1 MRKMPPLNALKAF
14 EAAARH
20 QSFTKASEEL
30 KVTQAAISHQV
41 RTLEDYCGL
50 ALFVR
55 SNQKLRLTAAGR
67 AYLPK
72 LTMAFDLIA
81 DGYLELEGDK
91 QHPRINIRTSSS
103 FAVHWLVPRLDD
115 FKRLYP
121 EVDIRLSAQDDD
133 LAFFPDEFDI
143 EVRYLIEPPHHE
155 HSQLLFRERIF
166 PVCSPGLASGEQ
178 PLQTPADLAN
188 HELLHINFYPED
200 WAMWLQRAEV
210 EDIDC
215 ERGHRFDQTVLTL
228 AAAEQ
233 GLGVAMGRTPL
244 VNGPLAEGRLV
255 KPFEL
260 SLESTGGYW
269 LLTRPD
275 SEDREQVKGFCQWLV
290 EASHQYEL

>member
-91 QHPRINIRTSSS
+91 TASADQ
-103 FAVHWLVPRLDD
+103 
-115 FKRLYP
+115 YP
-121 EVDIRLSAQDDD
+121 
-133 LAFFPDEFDI
+133 
-143 EVRYLIEPPHHE
+143 H
-155 HSQLLFRERIF
+155 
-166 PVCSPGLASGEQ
+166 
-178 PLQTPADLAN
+178 
-188 HELLHINFYPED
+188 
-200 WAMWLQRAEV
+200 
-210 EDIDC
+210 
-215 ERGHRFDQTVLTL
+215 
-228 AAAEQ
+228 
-233 GLGVAMGRTPL
+233 
-244 VNGPLAEGRLV
+244 
-255 KPFEL
+255 
-260 SLESTGGYW
+260 
-269 LLTRPD
+269 
-275 SEDREQVKGFCQWLV
+275 
-290 EASHQYEL
+290 